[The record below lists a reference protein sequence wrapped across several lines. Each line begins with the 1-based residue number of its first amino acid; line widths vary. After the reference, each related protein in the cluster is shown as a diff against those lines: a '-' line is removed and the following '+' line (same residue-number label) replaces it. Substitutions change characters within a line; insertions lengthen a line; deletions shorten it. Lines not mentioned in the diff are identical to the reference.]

1 MTRPRV
7 IVVDDKLAM
16 AETLADGMSDHQ
28 LNAIALGSAKEALT
42 AVRAGGVDVL
52 VTDLRMPEMDGLAL
66 LDTVHASNP
75 EIQVIVMTAFGAIDS
90 AVEAIRKGAYHYLT
104 KPFKLDELVI
114 FVRRAIEERALRR
127 EAATLRRKL
136 GTHFSIGGLV
146 AESPAMKR
154 VIDVVERIAATSVP
168 VLITG
173 ETGTGKGAIARA
185 IHGSSTRSAKPFIT
199 LNCAALPEQLLES
212 ELFGHTR
219 GAFTGATQDH
229 PGLFVAADGGTILLD
244 EIAEMPISLQ
254 AKLLRIIEAGTLR
267 PVGATAERA
276 VDVRVIAAT
285 HRDPHKA
292 VAAGLLREDLLY
304 RLNVMPIEMP
314 PLRDRRSDIGPL
326 VTHFFAEAIERHP
339 STTASRFSRAAMR
352 RLLDHSWPGNV
363 RELAHVVERGVI
375 LATGAEITL
384 SDLGV
389 TAPEELDTAFFT
401 GDVVAMSEMQRR
413 YARWALGRL
422 DGHKSRTAERLD
434 IDAKTL
440 NRWLS
445 DE

>member
-1 MTRPRV
+1 MSRPRV

-16 AETLADGMSDHQ
+16 AETLADGMGDHQ
-28 LNAIALGSAKEALT
+28 LDAVALGSAKEALS
-42 AVRAGGVDVL
+42 AIRAGGVDVL

-114 FVRRAIEERALRR
+114 FVRRAIDERAIRR

-146 AESPAMKR
+146 AESAAMKR
-154 VIDVVERIAATSVP
+154 VLDIVERIAPTSVP
-168 VLITG
+168 VMITG

-185 IHGSSTRSAKPFIT
+185 IHGTSTRAAKPFIT

-212 ELFGHTR
+212 ELFGHER

-244 EIAEMPISLQ
+244 EIGEMPIALQ
-254 AKLLRIIEAGTLR
+254 PKLLRVLEAGTLR
-267 PVGATAERA
+267 PVGATVERK

-285 HRDPHKA
+285 HRDPQKA

-304 RLNVMPIEMP
+304 RLNVLPIEMP
-314 PLRDRRSDIGPL
+314 ALRDRPDDIGPL
-326 VTHFFAEAIERHP
+326 VTHFFAESIERHP
-339 STTASRFSRAAMR
+339 AATASRFSRAAMR
-352 RLLDHSWPGNV
+352 RLIDHSWPGNV

-375 LATGAEITL
+375 LATGPEIL
-384 SDLGV
+384 SSDLGLSV
-389 TAPEELDTAFFT
+389 PEELDTAFFS
-401 GDVVAMSEMQRR
+401 GEVVPMSAMQRR
-413 YARWALGRL
+413 YARWALDRL

-445 DE
+445 DD